1 MKITKSELRQ
11 VIKEELNISLD
22 EDYVNEG
29 FMEEKIIPAV
39 AKALQN
45 PEIQKMLMDMIGKF
59 LQSQTAGAPPAGA
72 PAAE

>member
-1 MKITKSELRQ
+1 MKIAKSQLKQ
-11 VIKEELNISLD
+11 IIIEELDNSLD

-29 FMEEKIIPAV
+29 FVEEKLIPAV

-45 PEIQKMLMDMIGKF
+45 PEIQKMLMDMIAKF
-59 LQSQTAGAPPAGA
+59 LQSRTGDTSPAGA

>member
-1 MKITKSELRQ
+1 MKITKSQLKQ
-11 VIKEELNISLD
+11 VIKEELDNSLD

-39 AKALQN
+39 TKALQN
-45 PEIQKMLMDMIGKF
+45 PEVQKMLMDMFNKF
-59 LQSQTAGAPPAGA
+59 LQSRTNSAPPAGA